1 MDDLICSEW
10 PNFIDNLLKGFGV
23 VLDFYILQLIVA
35 LFIVFGIGVGI
46 RRIFRR
52 STDEIGYAEGNLLIV
67 VPIVVALIFVNGTCG

>member
-35 LFIVFGIGVGI
+35 LFIFFGIGVGI